1 VGDGNGREK
10 WLGCGCGPLRL
21 NYRKQGYA
29 VTRRGGANAD
39 GGIDLVIEM
48 NGMRAAVQCKHWKTW
63 NVGATA

>member
-1 VGDGNGREK
+1 MRATVAVGDGNGREK

-39 GGIDLVIEM
+39 GGIGLVIEM
-48 NGMRAAVQCKHWKTW
+48 NGRRWFSAREP
-63 NVGATA
+63 